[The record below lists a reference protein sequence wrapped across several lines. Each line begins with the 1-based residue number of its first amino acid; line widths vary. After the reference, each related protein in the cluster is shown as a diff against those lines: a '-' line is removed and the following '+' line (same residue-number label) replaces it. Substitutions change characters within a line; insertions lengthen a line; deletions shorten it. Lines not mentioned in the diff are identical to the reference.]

1 MKFSSNK
8 KAELPSFQ
16 MTSMMDV
23 VFLLLCFFVTTSVF
37 SQWEY
42 EVDIAL
48 PSAESGVVPDRLPGE
63 IIINIDKSGQMM
75 VNQVEYTEQMLLE
88 TCRKLSSIYKGHP
101 VVVRADKETDYA
113 DVLNV
118 IDICRQADIWQ
129 ISFAT
134 DMNQG
139 SGAKYDENIAPTEI
153 K

>member
-1 MKFSSNK
+1 MKFNVNK

-48 PSAESGVVPDRLPGE
+48 PTAQSGNMPDRLPGE
-63 IIINIDKSGQMM
+63 IIINIDKSG
-75 VNQVEYTEQMLLE
+75 VITINQKEYTEEKLLE
-88 TCRKLSSIYKGHP
+88 TCKRLSSIYKGHP

-113 DVLNV
+113 NVLNV

-134 DMNQG
+134 DMNG
-139 SGAKYDENIAPTEI
+139 DKESSYEANVAPTEI

>member
-16 MTSMMDV
+16 ITSMMDV

-48 PSAESGVVPDRLPGE
+48 PSAESGAMPDRLPGE
-63 IIINIDKSGQMM
+63 IIINIDKDGIIT
-75 VNQVEYTEQMLLE
+75 VNQVEYTEEMLLD

-134 DMNQG
+134 DMNNN
-139 SGAKYDENIAPTEI
+139 SGANYDENIAPTEI

>member
-16 MTSMMDV
+16 FTSMMDV
-23 VFLLLCFFVTTSVF
+23 VFLLLCFFVTSSVF

-42 EVDIAL
+42 EIDIAL
-48 PSAESGVVPDRLPGE
+48 PTAESGTMPARLPGE
-63 IIINIDKSGQMM
+63 IIVNIDKEG
-75 VNQVEYTEQMLLE
+75 VIRINQVELTEEEFLDR
-88 TCRKLSSIYKGHP
+88 CRKLSSIYKGHP
-101 VVVRADKETDYA
+101 IVLRADKETDYA

-134 DMNQG
+134 DMSNDTG
-139 SGAKYDENIAPTEI
+139 VSYEADVAPVEV

>member
-16 MTSMMDV
+16 ITSMMDV

-48 PSAESGVVPDRLPGE
+48 PSAESGVMPERLPGE
-63 IIINIDKSGQMM
+63 IIINIDKTGQISI
-75 VNQVEYTEQMLLE
+75 NQTEYTAEMLLE
-88 TCRKLSSIYKGHP
+88 TCRKLSAIYKGHP

-134 DMNQG
+134 DMNNN
-139 SGAKYDENIAPTEI
+139 SSAVYEENIAPTEI

>member
-48 PSAESGVVPDRLPGE
+48 PTAESGTMPDRLPGE
-63 IIINIDKSGQMM
+63 IIINIDKAG
-75 VNQVEYTEQMLLE
+75 VITINQIEYTEEKLLE
-88 TCRKLSSIYKGHP
+88 TCKRLSSIYKGHP
-101 VVVRADKETDYA
+101 GVVRADKETDYA
-113 DVLNV
+113 NVLNV

-134 DMNQG
+134 DMNG
-139 SGAKYDENIAPTEI
+139 NKEAGYDVDIAPTEI

>member
-1 MKFSSNK
+1 MNFSSKN

-16 MTSMMDV
+16 ITAMMDV

-48 PSAESGVVPDRLPGE
+48 PTAESGVMPERLPGE
-63 IIINIDKSGQMM
+63 IIINIDKDGMISI
-75 VNQVEYTEQMLLE
+75 NQVEYTKEMLLN

-113 DVLNV
+113 DVLSV

-134 DMNQG
+134 DMNNA
-139 SGAKYDENIAPTEI
+139 SGEGFEANVSPAEI

>member
-63 IIINIDKSGQMM
+63 IIINIDKSGQIM